1 MKVAP
6 KRAAP
11 YFSADPRPDPP
22 LSLTGPTM
30 LPKAA
35 LASLSAL
42 ALVLPTWLTL
52 TQDPVETPVETPGE
66 TPAEKPDPN
75 VWSLDEKWHGLYG
88 AWQLMQ
94 YDHVTEIVPNDSIRG
109 FATFQPGFMTLIV
122 HARSFDEDQDQL
134 GQAGLQRYQMVES
147 NILQTATVM
156 GHSNMGPDA
165 EFEWE
170 SPNIP
175 REFKVYLNKD
185 DLTLT
190 RPDQS
195 QLIFRRIQAAPY
207 PALATELIKEA
218 RAGLGE

>member
-1 MKVAP
+1 MRV
-6 KRAAP
+6 AP

-52 TQDPVETPVETPGE
+52 AQDPVTPPPENPPEIPAETPD
-66 TPAEKPDPN
+66 AEKPDPN

-94 YDHVTEIVPNDSIRG
+94 YDHVTEVVPNDSIRG
-109 FATFQPGFMTLIV
+109 FATFQEGFMTLIV
-122 HARSFDEDQDQL
+122 HARSFDEDEEQL
-134 GQAGLQRYQMVES
+134 GQAGLQRYQMVEP
-147 NILQTATVM
+147 NILQTATMM
-156 GHSNMGPDA
+156 GHSNIGPDA

-195 QLIFRRIQAAPY
+195 QLIFRRIKPAPY

-218 RAGLGE
+218 RAGLGD